1 MIVTQ
6 KLLKLKKKCF
16 IIIAININTLTADN
30 FVAGLAQAN
39 LATKADTADFV
50 KGTYFDNELKD
61 IDKNKTLQIKQN
73 MDWVKMS

>member
-1 MIVTQ
+1 M
-6 KLLKLKKKCF
+6 
-16 IIIAININTLTADN
+16 TADN

-61 IDKNKTLQIKQN
+61 IDKNKILQIKQN